1 MTASFSRRSWHA
13 PAPDLPGGVEIA
25 RPRVPDYAK
34 TMTMIYY
41 PLSVVVLAGIREGA
55 PHLHPHDLPLFRSLL
70 DDGADWGMRSEYAE
84 QRFPNGLARAF
95 VISERFTE
103 RDPAMLV
110 LGDDI
115 FFGAGLDEVVEIAK
129 SPHAVG
135 SIPGP

>member
-1 MTASFSRRSWHA
+1 
-13 PAPDLPGGVEIA
+13 
-25 RPRVPDYAK
+25 
-34 TMTMIYY
+34 
-41 PLSVVVLAGIREGA
+41 
-55 PHLHPHDLPLFRSLL
+55 
-70 DDGADWGMRSEYAE
+70 
-84 QRFPNGLARAF
+84 

-115 FFGAGLDEVVEIAK
+115 FFGAGLDEVVDIAK